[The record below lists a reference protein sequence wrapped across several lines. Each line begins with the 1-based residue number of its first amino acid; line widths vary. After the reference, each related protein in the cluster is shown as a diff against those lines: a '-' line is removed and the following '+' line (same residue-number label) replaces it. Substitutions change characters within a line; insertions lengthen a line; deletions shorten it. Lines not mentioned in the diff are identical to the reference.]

1 MIRRRM
7 AKIKEKLVWISL
19 YIEIA
24 WLRFKM
30 SKLATN

>member
-1 MIRRRM
+1 MIHRRM
-7 AKIKEKLVWISL
+7 AKLKEKLVWISL

-30 SKLATN
+30 SKVAID

>member
-1 MIRRRM
+1 M
-7 AKIKEKLVWISL
+7 AKLKEKLVWISL

-30 SKLATN
+30 SKVAID